1 MSLYS
6 ALAAG
11 ASGLSAYATAMASTA
26 DNVTNVQSV
35 GYKGTDTRFKTLV
48 SPGDGRRYAA
58 GGVEAMARSLISKQ
72 GLLQAS
78 DSSTDMAIDGAG
90 FFAVRP
96 STASPQINLT
106 RAGSFKVDAAGYLK
120 NDAGFYLQGWRL
132 DAAGGFDSAGGLNSV
147 TPVNVTD
154 LNGTAEPTTFIDL
167 RANLSGRQTAYVGP
181 PAYTAGAMA
190 AGTVAPHFTRAFDA
204 YDAQGNTH
212 RISLGFLKTAANTWE
227 VEVYAPAAD
236 VTQSGGVIATGT
248 VKFNPDGSLDRAG
261 STPALFAPLTI
272 SYTNGAGSAPLTL
285 GLGED
290 GGIDGL
296 TQYGSE
302 SGLLASR
309 IDGAMLSAVVSVQV
323 TKEGVVSAVFGNGTI
338 RNLYQLPVVTV
349 PNADGLKREGGNTF
363 TVTPESGN
371 YAVNPAGLAGSGLIA
386 SGSLEASNV
395 DLGEQFTKMITIQ
408 RAYSASGK
416 IIQTSDE
423 MLQELSQLK
432 R

>member
-11 ASGLSAYATAMASTA
+11 ASGLSAYATAMAATA

-58 GGVEAMARSLISKQ
+58 GGVEAMAQSLISKQ

-96 STASPQINLT
+96 STLSPEVKLT

-132 DAAGGFDSAGGLNSV
+132 DATGGFNSAGGLNSL

-154 LNGTAEPTTFIDL
+154 LNGTAEPTTFINM
-167 RANLSGRQTAYVGP
+167 RANLSGRQTAFTGTY
-181 PAYTAGAMA
+181 A
-190 AGTVAPHFTRAFDA
+190 AGNMASGAVAPHFMRAFDV

-212 RISLGFLKTAANTWE
+212 RVTMGFLKTAANTWQA
-227 VEVYAPAAD
+227 EVYAPPGE
-236 VTQSGGVIATGT
+236 VTQTGGVIASGT

-261 STPALFAPLTI
+261 STAALFSPLTI
-272 SYTNGAGSAPLTL
+272 SYTNGAGSAPITL
-285 GLGED
+285 GLGKD
-290 GGIDGL
+290 DGIDGL
-296 TQYGSE
+296 TQFGSE
-302 SGLLASR
+302 SGLLASQVN
-309 IDGAMLSAVVSVQV
+309 GAMLSAVVSVQV
-323 TKEGVVSAVFGNGTI
+323 TKQGTVSAVFGNGTI

-349 PNADGLKREGGNTF
+349 PNADGLKRDSGNTF

-371 YAVNPAGLAGSGLIA
+371 YAVNPAGLAGSGLIS
-386 SGSLEASNV
+386 SGALEASNV

-416 IIQTSDE
+416 IIQTADE
-423 MLQELSQLK
+423 MLQELAQLK